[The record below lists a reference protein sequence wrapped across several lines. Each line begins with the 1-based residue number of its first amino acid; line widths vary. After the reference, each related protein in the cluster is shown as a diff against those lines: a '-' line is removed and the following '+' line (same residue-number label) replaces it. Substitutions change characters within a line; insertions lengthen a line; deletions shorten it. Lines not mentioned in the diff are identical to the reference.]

1 MHIVV
6 VHIRVK
12 EECISEFIALTLEN
26 ARNSIREAGILRF
39 DFLQMA
45 DDPAKFALYEVY
57 RTPDDQLKHRETN
70 HYQKWKAAV
79 EEMMAEPRLGVKYK
93 NLFPENME

>member
-1 MHIVV
+1 MHIVI
-6 VHIRVK
+6 VHVHVK
-12 EECISEFIALTLEN
+12 EESISDFIALTLEN
-26 ARNSIREAGILRF
+26 ARNSIREAGIVRF

-45 DDPAKFALYEVY
+45 DDPAKFVLYEVY